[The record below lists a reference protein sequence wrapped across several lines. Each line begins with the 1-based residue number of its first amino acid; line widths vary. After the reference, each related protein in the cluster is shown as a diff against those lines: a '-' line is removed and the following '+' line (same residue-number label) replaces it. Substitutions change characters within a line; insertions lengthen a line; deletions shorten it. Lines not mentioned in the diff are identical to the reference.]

1 MTSVDTA
8 PSASPADEPRRQ
20 ILDGLRAERDGLLVE
35 RDSLL
40 AERDGLRAERDGL
53 RAERDGLR
61 EAMRNRAVIEQAK
74 GILAARHGIDP
85 DAAFDRLRGESQRRN
100 VRLAELA
107 AALVADVTAR

>member
-8 PSASPADEPRRQ
+8 PSASPADESPVQ
-20 ILDGLRAERDGLLVE
+20 LLDR
-35 RDSLL
+35 
-40 AERDGLRAERDGL
+40 LRAERDGL

-74 GILAARHGIDP
+74 GVLAARHGIDP

>member
-20 ILDGLRAERDGLLVE
+20 LLDDLR
-35 RDSLL
+35 

-53 RAERDGLR
+53 RAELDGLR

-74 GILAARHGIDP
+74 GVLAARHGIDP
-85 DAAFDRLRGESQRRN
+85 DAAFDRLRGESQRCN

-107 AALVADVTAR
+107 AAVVADVTAR